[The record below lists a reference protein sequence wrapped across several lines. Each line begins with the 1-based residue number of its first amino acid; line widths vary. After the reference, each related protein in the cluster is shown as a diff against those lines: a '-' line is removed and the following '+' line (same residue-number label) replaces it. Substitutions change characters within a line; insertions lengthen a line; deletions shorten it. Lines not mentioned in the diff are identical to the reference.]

1 MTGSPLSDIIVTTP
15 AAGGPRLSATKGGG
29 DVGLPRRR
37 EDDRPEGY
45 WSALLRVFRGPGRYG
60 PFIAGSWVA
69 NIGRWF
75 LNLAAAVLV
84 YELSRSTLLVGAVS
98 VAQFTANIGLGPAA
112 ATVVFLL
119 FVLAVATVRPQE
131 HRPPPQGRVRSETPS
146 PPQGRHD
153 MPSPCCRPGS
163 S

>member
-1 MTGSPLSDIIVTTP
+1 M
-15 AAGGPRLSATKGGG
+15 
-29 DVGLPRRR
+29 
-37 EDDRPEGY
+37 
-45 WSALLRVFRGPGRYG
+45 FRGPGRYG

-84 YELSRSTLLVGAVS
+84 YEFSRSTLLVGAVS

-131 HRPPPQGRVRSETPS
+131 HRPPPQGRVRVRDAIAAARAARYAIPLLSAGIVVSGAT
-146 PPQGRHD
+146 D
-153 MPSPCCRPGS
+153 MAPLPDPGAMS
-163 S
+163 RRVTDPRGGSR